1 MYKFLPLGTVLQGRY
16 RIVRVLGGGGQG
28 AVYLAEDLN
37 QNRLHVA
44 VKEMRSEAEAS
55 GETTDAATAAEDHKQ
70 LLDSFNRE
78 SEILQR
84 LKHPNMPTFTDAF
97 TLEDRPYLVM
107 EFVPGESLEKKLER
121 RNGQPLPEREALYY
135 AIQIAQILRYLH
147 SQDPPIIFRDVK
159 PANIMV
165 LPNSQC
171 KLIDFGIART
181 YKVGK
186 RKDTVSMGTAAYA
199 PFEQF
204 GKGQT
209 DRRSDVYSLAA
220 TLYHMLTGRPP
231 TPATT
236 PTGVRDQNPGVSPQT
251 EALIIRAM
259 DKDMSR
265 RPQTMREFE
274 QGLRDC
280 LGIPFVPPP
289 PWQPAEGAVTVQ
301 PPPIQGPAPPT
312 PIQTAPPPVQPPIQ
326 IAAQPPIQ
334 IATQSPVQAPVQPV
348 APPRSPV
355 EFSPPP
361 QAPVQPVVPRTPPPT
376 PTPPL
381 SPADLAQGPRCP
393 VCGRINKLGARFC
406 GGCGTVLVV
415 RPPARLQVLGPKG
428 VLWERPIL
436 ESENPFTI
444 GRRSISRN
452 VFPHLDLTYS
462 DPNAYI
468 SRRHAQIVADE
479 RGYSIED
486 LNSENGTFVND
497 MRLAPNHPTP
507 LRNGDVVQI
516 GKLQML
522 FNQG

>member
-1 MYKFLPLGTVLQGRY
+1 MYNFLPLGTVLQGRY

-44 VKEMRSEAEAS
+44 VKEMRSEAEAT
-55 GETTDAATAAEDHKQ
+55 GEDTDSATAAEDRKQ

-78 SEILQR
+78 SELLQQLR
-84 LKHPNMPTFTDAF
+84 HPNMPTFTDAF

-107 EFVPGESLEKKLER
+107 EFIPGESLEKKLER

-135 AIQIAQILRYLH
+135 TIQIAQVLRYLH
-147 SQDPPIIFRDVK
+147 SQRPPIIFRDVK

-209 DRRSDVYSLAA
+209 DARSDIYSLAA

-236 PTGVRDQNPGVSPQT
+236 PTGVRDLNPAVSPQT

-259 DKDMSR
+259 DKDMSK
-265 RPQTMREFE
+265 RPQTALEFE

-280 LGIPFVPPP
+280 LGIPFVPPE
-289 PWQPAEGAVTVQ
+289 PWRPAEGPVAVQ
-301 PPPIQGPAPPT
+301 PPPIQGAV
-312 PIQTAPPPVQPPIQ
+312 QAPPPAPVAAPSAPPP
-326 IAAQPPIQ
+326 APVPY
-334 IATQSPVQAPVQPV
+334 TPPVQAPLPQPPV
-348 APPRSPV
+348 AVPPA
-355 EFSPPP
+355 PPP
-361 QAPVQPVVPRTPPPT
+361 QAPVQRPVVPPPVT
-376 PTPPL
+376 VPPAPAL
-381 SPADLAQGPRCP
+381 SAADLAQGPRCP

-406 GGCGTVLVV
+406 GACGTALGG
-415 RPPARLQVLGPKG
+415 RPAARLQVLGPKG

-436 ESENPFTI
+436 ENENPFTI

-452 VFPHLDLTYS
+452 IFPHLDLTYS

-468 SRRHAQIVADE
+468 SRRHAQIVANG

-486 LNSENGTFVND
+486 LGSENGTFVND
-497 MRLAPNHPTP
+497 MRLAPNHPHV
-507 LRNGDVVQI
+507 LRNGDIVQI
-516 GKLQML
+516 GKLQMQ
-522 FNQG
+522 FSQG

>member
-55 GETTDAATAAEDHKQ
+55 GEVTDAATAAEDHKQ

-78 SEILQR
+78 SEILQH
-84 LKHPNMPTFTDAF
+84 LQHPNMPTFTDAF
-97 TLEDRPYLVM
+97 TMEDRPYLVM
-107 EFVPGESLEKKLER
+107 EFIPGESLEKKLER

-135 AIQIAQILRYLH
+135 AIQIAQVLRYLH

-289 PWQPAEGAVTVQ
+289 PWQPAEGPVAVQ
-301 PPPIQGPAPPT
+301 PPPIQGSILTPPPPT
-312 PIQTAPPPVQPPIQ
+312 TAPAQPPVQVAAPPPIQ
-326 IAAQPPIQ
+326 
-334 IATQSPVQAPVQPV
+334 V
-348 APPRSPV
+348 APPPRPPV
-355 EFSPPP
+355 EISPPQ
-361 QAPVQPVVPRTPPPT
+361 QAPAQPVVPRAQPSP
-376 PTPPL
+376 PPL
-381 SPADLAQGPRCP
+381 SPVDLAQGPRCP

-406 GGCGTVLVV
+406 GGCGTALVA
-415 RPPARLQVLGPKG
+415 RPPARLQVLGAKG
-428 VLWERPIL
+428 VLWERPLL
-436 ESENPFTI
+436 ENENPFTI

-452 VFPHLDLTYS
+452 IFPHLDLTYS

-468 SRRHAQIVADE
+468 SRRHAQIVADA
-479 RGYSIED
+479 RGYTIED

-497 MRLAPNHPTP
+497 MRLAPNRPIP